1 MYAVGVGV
9 IPNPVAKGC
18 RAADRRISRGGDN
31 RRVGGG
37 WANWCIGR
45 RGCNRLVDTGID
57 VVDVLP
63 GTEVDIA
70 GHGGSWVDITVGVV
84 IASLI
89 LRAELE
95 AARQGNADPIATRA
109 QIDEAVDTIAI
120 GLLTLQNCVAAI
132 LQLYCHTRNTRFTP
146 VLNAVAVE
154 VIPDAVAQR
163 AELGG
168 RRVGWAWRGRLI
180 NTGVPVGIILTG
192 SKGDTVRDAGGG
204 VDVRVHRVI
213 ASLIL

>member
-1 MYAVGVGV
+1 MYAVAVGV
-9 IPNPVAKGC
+9 IPDPVAEGC
-18 RAADRRISRGGDN
+18 CTASG
-31 RRVGGG
+31 
-37 WANWCIGR
+37 CIGR
-45 RGCNRLVDTGID
+45 GWTNRCIGWRGCNRLVDTGID
-57 VVDVLP
+57 IVNILP
-63 GTEVDIA
+63 RTEVDIA
-70 GHGGSWVDITVGVV
+70 GHGRGWVDITIGVV
-84 IASLI
+84 IAPLI
-89 LRAELE
+89 LWTELE
-95 AARQGNADPIATRA
+95 AARQDNADPIATRA

-168 RRVGWAWRGRLI
+168 RCVGWGGRGRLI